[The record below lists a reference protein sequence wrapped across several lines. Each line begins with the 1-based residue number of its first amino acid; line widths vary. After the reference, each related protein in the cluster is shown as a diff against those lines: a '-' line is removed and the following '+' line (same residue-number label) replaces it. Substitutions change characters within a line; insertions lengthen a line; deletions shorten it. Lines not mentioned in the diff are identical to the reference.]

1 MERDKGLLCQPLPAR
16 LLLERG
22 VAVQAQPPA
31 RVHTELRRQAREH
44 VPLVQIHILVAQQA
58 AVLVLQGI
66 AIRHPPP
73 TPPQERGQK
82 ESPPPAPP
90 QGRGAE
96 RLSHKAYKT
105 YKSYK
110 TY

>member
-44 VPLVQIHILVAQQA
+44 VPLVQVHILVAQQA

-73 TPPQERGQK
+73 TPPQ
-82 ESPPPAPP
+82 
-90 QGRGAE
+90 GRGAVRKTHPQPLPKGGGLKGSPI
-96 RLSHKAYKT
+96 RLIRPISPI
-105 YKSYK
+105 
-110 TY
+110 

>member
-44 VPLVQIHILVAQQA
+44 VPLVQVHILVAQQA

-73 TPPQERGQK
+73 TPPQ
-82 ESPPPAPP
+82 
-90 QGRGAE
+90 GRGAKGKPTPSPSPRE
-96 RLSHKAYKT
+96 GG
-105 YKSYK
+105 
-110 TY
+110 